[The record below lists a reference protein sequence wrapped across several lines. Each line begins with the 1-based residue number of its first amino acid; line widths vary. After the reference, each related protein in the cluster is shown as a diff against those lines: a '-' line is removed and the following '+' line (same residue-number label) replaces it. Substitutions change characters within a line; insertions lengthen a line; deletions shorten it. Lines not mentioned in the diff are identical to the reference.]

1 MEPRMVETRLDE
13 LSWLFCIV
21 ARVFLVIAD
30 FFFRCRTGFC
40 SMYSTVLRTAGSV
53 RVSRSR
59 SSIDPDLDEP

>member
-30 FFFRCRTGFC
+30 FFFAAEQDSAVC
-40 SMYSTVLRTAGSV
+40 TVLYSV
-53 RVSRSR
+53 L
-59 SSIDPDLDEP
+59 LDR

>member
-30 FFFRCRTGFC
+30 FFFFAAEQDSAVC
-40 SMYSTVLRTAGSV
+40 TVLYSV
-53 RVSRSR
+53 L
-59 SSIDPDLDEP
+59 LDR